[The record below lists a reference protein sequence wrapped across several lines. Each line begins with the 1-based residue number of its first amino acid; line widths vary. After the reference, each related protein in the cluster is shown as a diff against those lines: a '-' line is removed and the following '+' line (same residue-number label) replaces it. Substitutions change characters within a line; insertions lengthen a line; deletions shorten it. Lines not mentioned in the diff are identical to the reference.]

1 LEALDVLK
9 SKTVDGR
16 MVVENPNRKLAK
28 LEFCQKNQP
37 SELATMRYNELM
49 GNLEGDII
57 CPKKRDSKIIPL
69 ITLRSFIT

>member
-1 LEALDVLK
+1 MYVLSFYKVVQTDRRYLEALDVLK

-49 GNLEGDII
+49 RNLEGN
-57 CPKKRDSKIIPL
+57 K
-69 ITLRSFIT
+69 

>member
-1 LEALDVLK
+1 MLLFYKVAQTDRRYLEVLDVLK

-37 SELATMRYNELM
+37 SELATMRFRELM
-49 GNLEGDII
+49 GNLEWN
-57 CPKKRDSKIIPL
+57 K
-69 ITLRSFIT
+69 